1 MQLCFYYLFI
11 EGVCDR
17 IVQYETRLQSLLI
30 SNCHDKKDDHITT
43 LQVAMFEHNYISL
56 TLCIYIHCSKSGLK
70 NYVEKMKKQKAFG
83 KIWMLL
89 LKPCNTYMTN
99 LIECTIMAT

>member
-43 LQVAMFEHNYISL
+43 LQVAIFEHNYISL
-56 TLCIYIHCSKSGLK
+56 TLCIYTLQQ
-70 NYVEKMKKQKAFG
+70 EWAKKLRG
-83 KIWMLL
+83 KDEE
-89 LKPCNTYMTN
+89 
-99 LIECTIMAT
+99 IESFRKDMDAIIETLQHLHDQSN